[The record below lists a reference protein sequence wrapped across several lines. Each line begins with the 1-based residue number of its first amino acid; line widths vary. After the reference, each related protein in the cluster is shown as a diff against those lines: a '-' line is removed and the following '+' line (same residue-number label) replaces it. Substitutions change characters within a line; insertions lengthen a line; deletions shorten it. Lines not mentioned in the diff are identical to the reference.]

1 MLTSVLRSGRARA
14 AIGWGRRVYTA
25 AQKEPLLPKWG
36 SFGRSAED
44 IATMEERVRIDGER
58 QVAVTRAIAEL
69 GLRFQTMVTKPLSWM
84 DAEFRSGWMDN
95 VSEPLD
101 RYSRIQESMLDG
113 CEAAYHAVASEFHRE
128 NPEFA
133 LFVESGAIEP
143 ELAKLLGESLEKY
156 AAAGRR
162 PVLQQ
167 GRVNGQVLLV
177 DMQGDSIVAT
187 VVFRTRE
194 LQSTAHIGTP
204 TGATGAREETPS
216 TDYASDGG
224 AVSGEVEGEAATG
237 ADASSPE
244 ASADDSAF
252 SDGIQLWTFAA
263 QQPPIGQYLQWLRSK
278 VGARLTLITASF
290 SLPHLPR
297 LY

>member
-1 MLTSVLRSGRARA
+1 M
-14 AIGWGRRVYTA
+14 
-25 AQKEPLLPKWG
+25 
-36 SFGRSAED
+36 
-44 IATMEERVRIDGER
+44 
-58 QVAVTRAIAEL
+58 
-69 GLRFQTMVTKPLSWM
+69 
-84 DAEFRSGWMDN
+84 
-95 VSEPLD
+95 
-101 RYSRIQESMLDG
+101 
-113 CEAAYHAVASEFHRE
+113 
-128 NPEFA
+128 
-133 LFVESGAIEP
+133 ESGAIEP
-143 ELAKLLGESLEKY
+143 GARKIARGIARKVRGSWEASG
-156 AAAGRR
+156 AAAGA
-162 PVLQQ
+162 
-167 GRVNGQVLLV
+167 VNGQVLLV

-263 QQPPIGQYLQWLRSK
+263 QQPPIGHYLQWLRSK

-290 SLPHLPR
+290 PHSSPSR
-297 LY
+297 FLY